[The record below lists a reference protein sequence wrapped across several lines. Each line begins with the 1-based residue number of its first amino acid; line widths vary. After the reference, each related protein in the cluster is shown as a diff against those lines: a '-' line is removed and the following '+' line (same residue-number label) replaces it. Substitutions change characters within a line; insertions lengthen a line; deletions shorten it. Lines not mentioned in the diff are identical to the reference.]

1 MIYAH
6 NDLKQGG
13 QTMSLLMGGAVS
25 VIIGLI
31 GLVVWWVDFLI
42 IVKGGIPI
50 ILILGGILAV
60 YIGFDEI
67 QDKLREERQKQEE
80 SLAKAREEIEMVKA
94 QAEQYRE
101 ELEKLKENNVK
112 KE

>member
-1 MIYAH
+1 
-6 NDLKQGG
+6 
-13 QTMSLLMGGAVS
+13 MSLLIGGVAAIVFGLL
-25 VIIGLI
+25 GLI
-31 GLVVWWVDFLI
+31 IWWSDFI
-42 IVKGGIPI
+42 SIVKGGVPI
-50 ILILGGILAV
+50 LMLLGGILAV

-80 SLAKAREEIEMVKA
+80 SLAKAKEEIEIVRA

-101 ELEKLKENNVK
+101 ELEKLKEETKK

>member
-1 MIYAH
+1 
-6 NDLKQGG
+6 
-13 QTMSLLMGGAVS
+13 MSLLMGGAIS

-42 IVKGGIPI
+42 ILKGGIPI

-60 YIGFDEI
+60 YIGLDEI

-101 ELEKLKENNVK
+101 EIEKLKENNKK

>member
-1 MIYAH
+1 
-6 NDLKQGG
+6 
-13 QTMSLLMGGAVS
+13 MSLLMGGAVS

-31 GLVVWWVDFLI
+31 GLILWWVDFLVI
-42 IVKGGIPI
+42 LKGGIPI

>member
-1 MIYAH
+1 
-6 NDLKQGG
+6 
-13 QTMSLLMGGAVS
+13 MSLLIGGAAS

-31 GLVVWWVDFLI
+31 GLILWWVDFLVI
-42 IVKGGIPI
+42 LKGGIPI

-60 YIGFDEI
+60 YIGLDEI

-80 SLAKAREEIEMVKA
+80 SLAKAKEEIEMVKA

-101 ELEKLKENNVK
+101 ELEKLKENSK
-112 KE
+112 KK

>member
-1 MIYAH
+1 
-6 NDLKQGG
+6 
-13 QTMSLLMGGAVS
+13 MSLLMGGAVS